1 MFKKGLV
8 LWIVLVGGPH
18 FAEGAYTLSHGKWM
32 NTQEVASLSVQEHY
46 SLAVDA
52 YQNQQWDKL
61 IQQSTIVIKNFSS
74 TPFAADALFFL
85 GAGCFQI
92 QEYELANQHLTAYLK
107 KQTTPKYFEEA
118 IQYKFQIAEKFHG
131 GAKKHLLGWESL
143 PKWVPAREEAIA
155 IYDEVIMALPHHELA
170 AQALFGKAQL
180 LLREEEYESSVE
192 TYVTLIRRFPKH
204 PLAVDS
210 YVGIAQ
216 VYLMRAQDQYPD
228 QDYLDLAEINY
239 RKFCQDFPGE
249 AQLDMADGMLA
260 EMREIYAG
268 HLYEIGRFYE
278 RTGKPQASHIYYTRI
293 VAKYP
298 ATKVSQLAS
307 RRLKKMNYP
316 SEAEAGMEA
325 HSKGS

>member
-1 MFKKGLV
+1 MFKKVILLLIAFGAYRS
-8 LWIVLVGGPH
+8 
-18 FAEGAYTLSHGKWM
+18 AEAAYTLSHGRWM
-32 NTQEVASLSVQEHY
+32 NTQEVATLSVQEHY
-46 SLAVDA
+46 SLALDA
-52 YQNQQWDKL
+52 YQNKQWDKL

-74 TPFAADALFFL
+74 TPFAADAFFFL
-85 GAGCFQI
+85 GVGYFQVK
-92 QEYELANQHLTAYLK
+92 EYEQANQYLTTYLK

-118 IQYKFQIAEKFHG
+118 IQYKFQIAERFHG
-131 GAKKHLLGWESL
+131 GAKKHILGWESL

-180 LLREEEYESSVE
+180 LLKEEEYDSSVE
-192 TYVTLIRRFPKH
+192 TYLTLIRRFSKH

-210 YVGIAQ
+210 YVGIGQ
-216 VYLMRAQDQYPD
+216 VYLMRAQEQYPD

-239 RKFCQDFPGE
+239 KKFCQDFPGE
-249 AQLDMADGMLA
+249 TQLDVAEGMLA

-307 RRLKKMNYP
+307 RRLKKMGGA
-316 SEAEAGMEA
+316 SEGQSTVDA
-325 HSKGS
+325 SQKKS